1 MRTFFRLPE
10 PLELMPLA
18 KGTRSHTIS
27 SELIEYFLRYYKIS
41 ADMGVKVANQFF
53 FEGQV

>member
-1 MRTFFRLPE
+1 
-10 PLELMPLA
+10 MPLA